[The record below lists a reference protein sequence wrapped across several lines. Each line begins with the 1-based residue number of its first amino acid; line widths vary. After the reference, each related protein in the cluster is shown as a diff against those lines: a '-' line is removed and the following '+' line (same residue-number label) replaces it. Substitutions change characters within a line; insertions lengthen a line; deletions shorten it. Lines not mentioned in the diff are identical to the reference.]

1 LGTDKNK
8 EVKLSHPLHPMLK
21 RSYEMLEPMFIEQV
35 IPESGHGLLATQDNW
50 TALLDSIPDTAVKV
64 RKNLMESWSIS
75 NNTSTPEEKWQE
87 LKMHMQAFCKKTPT
101 VGGGSSTSSNNSNT
115 NKQTKTM
122 TSKEKGRLENWPAEV
137 VFRYTYPRLDINVS
151 KMRNHLL
158 KSPFCVHP
166 KTGRVCVPI
175 QPEKMCNFDPFAV
188 PTLPQLMKEL
198 DEYEAK
204 NSNNTTTTDDSAA
217 AAMETDDSAAA
228 PGDDDIQRCSKAD
241 IPNWQKTSLKGY
253 FEPFVKEFLEPL
265 QKELRREAR
274 DEAEQVAAA
283 SGDF

>member
-1 LGTDKNK
+1 
-8 EVKLSHPLHPMLK
+8 MLK

-35 IPESGHGLLATQDNW
+35 IPESGHGLLANEENW
-50 TALLDSIPDTAVKV
+50 NMLLDSIPESASKV
-64 RKNLMESWSIS
+64 RTNLTESWR
-75 NNTSTPEEKWQE
+75 NKNKNSTPEEKWQE
-87 LKMHMQAFCKKTPT
+87 LKMHMQAFCKKTT
-101 VGGGSSTSSNNSNT
+101 TSVSNNSNSN
-115 NKQTKTM
+115 NKQAKTM

-175 QPEKMCNFDPFAV
+175 QPDKMCDFDPFSV

-204 NSNNTTTTDDSAA
+204 NTTND
-217 AAMETDDSAAA
+217 METTQDSPRDA
-228 PGDDDIQRCSKAD
+228 GDDDDKQRYCKKDVA
-241 IPNWQKTSLKGY
+241 NWQKTSLKSY

-265 QKELRREAR
+265 QKELRRDTR
-274 DEAEQVAAA
+274 DEAEKVAAA